1 MEAEE
6 AERSFLEIQSGDFS
20 SRASEAAIH
29 PAARGISETNCFL
42 VGENNTVTAIVF
54 LMSSNIHEHLSLV
67 SAGKGWLAQ
76 EGKENLV
83 CDAHMGNCVIFQFKP
98 HVLGVSWRKAT

>member
-1 MEAEE
+1 MRYKAEISAAEPLKQQYIQLPEA
-6 AERSFLEIQSGDFS
+6 SLKPT
-20 SRASEAAIH
+20 ASWWEKI
-29 PAARGISETNCFL
+29 TL
-42 VGENNTVTAIVF
+42 TAIIF
-54 LMSSNIHEHLSLV
+54 LMSSNIHEHLSLI

-76 EGKENLV
+76 EGRENLV